1 MVKRGENLKF
11 ICKFINENPGSRTKD
26 IREALCIARG
36 IDPKVNRGQYTLYF
50 SHLRCGR
57 NYSHL
62 WANING
68 QHFVTI
74 QGMARLA

>member
-36 IDPKVNRGQYTLYF
+36 INPGERPGQYTLYF
-50 SHLRCGR
+50 SYLQSGR

-68 QHFVTI
+68 QHFITI
-74 QGMARLA
+74 QGMALLA